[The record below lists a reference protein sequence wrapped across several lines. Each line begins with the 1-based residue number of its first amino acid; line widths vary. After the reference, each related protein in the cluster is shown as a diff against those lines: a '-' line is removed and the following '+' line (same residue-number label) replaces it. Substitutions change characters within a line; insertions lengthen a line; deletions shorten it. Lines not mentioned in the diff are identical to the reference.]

1 VSLGNSAGPGRGV
14 CAGLK
19 VLELG
24 SGAAG
29 PVATKYLAEHGA
41 DVVRI
46 ESSKRPDFLRVLFLT
61 PDSKHGVDGSPM
73 FILLNPNKRSVALNM
88 KHPEGVALA
97 KRLALEWADVV
108 CENFAP
114 GPMERFGM
122 DYETLAR
129 EKPDLVM
136 VSGCLFGQTGPHRAY
151 PGFGAQGSAL
161 SGFNHLTGWPDR
173 ASAGPSGTIT
183 DSLSPRY
190 VALAMVAAVL
200 ERRRTGEGQYVD
212 VSQIEAAV
220 YSASEV
226 QVRYSARGEVVTR
239 NGNRSEQV
247 APHAAYP
254 CRGEDRWLAIAVWN
268 DDDWQRLREQM
279 GDPEWSADPAYASNA
294 SRLAAADA
302 LDEAISQWTRE
313 HDARELMIRLQAAG
327 IEAGV
332 CQEFHEIVDDPQLAH
347 RGHWTRVEHSN
358 VGSLLV
364 ERSGFRLSETDGELR
379 AAGPN
384 LGEHTDAILS
394 KCLGLEPAEIERLR
408 DDEVLV

>member
-1 VSLGNSAGPGRGV
+1 MSGAAVAGSGRGV

-41 DVVRI
+41 DVIRI

-61 PDSKHGVDGSPM
+61 PDSKHGFDGSPM

-88 KHPEGVALA
+88 KHPEGVTLA

-122 DYETLAR
+122 DYETLVR

-136 VSGCLFGQTGPHRAY
+136 VSGCLFGQTGPHRSY

-183 DSLSPRY
+183 DSLAPRY
-190 VALAMVAAVL
+190 VALAMVAALL
-200 ERRRTGEGQYVD
+200 ERRRTGRGQYVD
-212 VSQIEAAV
+212 VAQVETAV
-220 YSASEV
+220 YSTSEV

-239 NGNRSEQV
+239 DGNRSERT
-247 APHAAYP
+247 APHGVYP
-254 CRGEDRWLAIAVWN
+254 CRGEDRWLALAVWN
-268 DDDWQRLREQM
+268 DADWARLREQM
-279 GDPEWSADPAYASNA
+279 GHPEWSADPVFATGAG
-294 SRLAAADA
+294 RLSAADT
-302 LDEAISQWTRE
+302 LDEGLSGWTRE
-313 HDARELMIRLQAAG
+313 HDAQELMTRLQAAG
-327 IEAGV
+327 IEACV
-332 CQEFHEIVDDPQLAH
+332 CQNFRELVDDPQLAH
-347 RGHWTRVEHSN
+347 RGHWKRVEHAH
-358 VGSLLV
+358 VGSLLA

-379 AAGPN
+379 TAGPN
-384 LGEHTDAILS
+384 LGEHTDAILAE
-394 KCLGLEPAEIERLR
+394 CLGLDAEEIERLR
-408 DDEVLV
+408 ADEVLV

>member
-1 VSLGNSAGPGRGV
+1 MSGAAGAGPGRGV

-41 DVVRI
+41 DVIRI
-46 ESSKRPDFLRVLFLT
+46 ESAKRPDFLRVLFLT

-88 KHPEGVALA
+88 KHPDGVALA

-122 DYETLAR
+122 DYATLVR

-136 VSGCLFGQTGPHRAY
+136 VSGCLFGQTGPHRSY

-183 DSLSPRY
+183 DSLAPRY
-190 VALAMVAAVL
+190 VALAMVAALL
-200 ERRRTGEGQYVD
+200 ERRRTGKGQYID
-212 VSQIEAAV
+212 VSQVETAV
-220 YSASEV
+220 YSTSEV

-239 NGNRSEQV
+239 NGNRSDRV
-247 APHAAYP
+247 APHGAYP
-254 CRGEDRWLAIAVWN
+254 CSGEDRWVTIAVWT
-268 DDDWQRLREQM
+268 DEDWERLCEVM
-279 GDPEWSADPAYASNA
+279 GHPDWASTA
-294 SRLAAADA
+294 VYSTRAGRLAHADA
-302 LDEAISQWTRE
+302 IDEAISRWTRE
-313 HDARELMIRLQAAG
+313 HDAAQLMDRLQAAG
-327 IEAGV
+327 VEACV
-332 CQEFHEIVDDPQLAH
+332 CREFRELPRDPQLVH
-347 RGHWTRVEHSN
+347 RGHWNRVEHSN

-364 ERSGFRLSETDGELR
+364 ERSGFRLSETDGEMR
-379 AAGPN
+379 TAGPN
-384 LGEHTDAILS
+384 LGEHTDAILGE
-394 KCLGLEPAEIERLR
+394 CLGLEAGEIERLR
-408 DDEVLV
+408 ADEVLV

>member
-1 VSLGNSAGPGRGV
+1 V

-41 DVVRI
+41 DVIRI
-46 ESSKRPDFLRVLFLT
+46 ESAKRPDFLRVLFLT

-73 FILLNPNKRSVALNM
+73 FILLNPNKRSVVLNM

-97 KRLALEWADVV
+97 KRLALEWADVI

-114 GPMERFGM
+114 GPMERFGL
-122 DYETLAR
+122 DYETLVR
-129 EKPDLVM
+129 EKSDLVM
-136 VSGCLFGQTGPHRAY
+136 VSGCLFGQTGPNRSY

-183 DSLSPRY
+183 DSLAPRY
-190 VALAMVAAVL
+190 VALTMVAALL
-200 ERRRTGEGQYVD
+200 ERRRTGKGQYID
-212 VSQIEAAV
+212 VSQVETAV
-220 YSASEV
+220 YSTSEV

-239 NGNRSEQV
+239 SGNRSDRV
-247 APHAAYP
+247 APHGAYP
-254 CRGEDRWLAIAVWN
+254 CAGQNRWVTIAIWN
-268 DDDWQRLREQM
+268 DEDWQRLCEEM
-279 GDPEWSADPAYASNA
+279 EHPDWSAEPAYSTQAG
-294 SRLAAADA
+294 RLAHA
-302 LDEAISQWTRE
+302 EAIDAGISRWTRE
-313 HDARELMIRLQAAG
+313 QDADVLMDRLQAAG

-332 CQEFHEIVDDPQLAH
+332 CRELRELPRDPQLAH

-364 ERSGFRLSETDGELR
+364 ERSGFRLSETDGEMR
-379 AAGPN
+379 TAGPN
-384 LGEHTDAILS
+384 LGEHTDAILGE
-394 KCLGLEPAEIERLR
+394 CLGLDPAEIERLR
-408 DDEVLV
+408 GDEVLV

>member
-1 VSLGNSAGPGRGV
+1 MSPSNGAGPGRGV

-41 DVVRI
+41 DVIRI

-129 EKPDLVM
+129 EKADLVM
-136 VSGCLFGQTGPHRAY
+136 VSGCLFGQTGPHRSY

-190 VALAMVAAVL
+190 VALAMAAALL
-200 ERRRTGEGQYVD
+200 ERRRTGKGQYID
-212 VSQIEAAV
+212 VSQIETAV
-220 YSASEV
+220 YSTSEV
-226 QVRYSARGEVVTR
+226 QVRYAARGEAVTR

-247 APHAAYP
+247 APHGVYP
-254 CRGEDRWLAIAVWN
+254 CRGVDRWLAIAVWN
-268 DDDWQRLREQM
+268 DDDWERLREQM
-279 GDPEWSADPAYASNA
+279 GRPEWAADPAYATNA
-294 SRLAAADA
+294 SRLAAGDA
-302 LDEAISQWTRE
+302 LDGAISEWTRE
-313 HDARELMIRLQAAG
+313 QDARELMTRLQAAG

-332 CQEFHEIVDDPQLAH
+332 CQEFREVVDDPQLAH
-347 RGHWTRVEHSN
+347 RGHWKRVEHSN
-358 VGSLLV
+358 VGSLLA

-379 AAGPN
+379 TAGPN

-394 KCLGLEPAEIERLR
+394 NCLGLDPAEIERLR
-408 DDEVLV
+408 ADEVLV

>member
-1 VSLGNSAGPGRGV
+1 VSPTSEAGPGRGV
-14 CAGLK
+14 CAGVK

-41 DVVRI
+41 DVIRI

-122 DYETLAR
+122 DYESLAR

-136 VSGCLFGQTGPHRAY
+136 VSGCLFGQTGPNRSY

-190 VALAMVAAVL
+190 VALTMVAALL
-200 ERRRTGEGQYVD
+200 ERRRTGEGQYID
-212 VSQIEAAV
+212 LSQIETAV
-220 YSASEV
+220 YSTSEV
-226 QVRYSARGEVVTR
+226 QVRYSACGEVVTR
-239 NGNRSEQV
+239 NGNRSERV

-254 CRGEDRWLAIAVWN
+254 CRGKDRWLAIAVWN
-268 DDDWQRLREQM
+268 DDDWQRLCEQM
-279 GDPEWSADPAYASNA
+279 GHPAWSADPDYATNA
-294 SRLAAADA
+294 GRLVASDA
-302 LDEAISQWTRE
+302 LDDAISQWTRQ
-313 HDARELMIRLQAAG
+313 HDARELMTRLQAAG
-327 IEAGV
+327 IEAAV
-332 CQEFHEIVDDPQLAH
+332 CQEFHEIVDDSQLAH

-358 VGSLLV
+358 VGSLLL

-379 AAGPN
+379 TPGPN

-394 KCLGLEPAEIERLR
+394 ECLGLDPADIERLR
-408 DDEVLV
+408 ADEVLV

>member
-1 VSLGNSAGPGRGV
+1 VSLSNAAGPGRGV

-114 GPMERFGM
+114 GPMQRFGM

-190 VALAMVAAVL
+190 VALAMVAALL

-212 VSQIEAAV
+212 VSQIETAV
-220 YSASEV
+220 YSTSEV
-226 QVRYSARGEVVTR
+226 QVRYAARGEVVTR
-239 NGNRSEQV
+239 SGNRSEQV

-254 CRGEDRWLAIAVWN
+254 CRGEDRWLVIAVWN

-279 GDPEWSADPAYASNA
+279 GHPEWSADPAYASNA
-294 SRLAAADA
+294 GRLADADA

-313 HDARELMIRLQAAG
+313 HDARELMSSLQAAG

-332 CQEFHEIVDDPQLAH
+332 CQQFHEIVDDPQLAH
-347 RGHWTRVEHSN
+347 RRHWTRVEHSN

-394 KCLGLEPAEIERLR
+394 KCLGLDSAELERLHA
-408 DDEVLV
+408 DEVLV

>member
-1 VSLGNSAGPGRGV
+1 MSGTRGAGAGRGV

-41 DVVRI
+41 DVIRI

-108 CENFAP
+108 SENFAP

-122 DYETLAR
+122 DYATLAR

-136 VSGCLFGQTGPHRAY
+136 VSGCLFGQTGPHRGY

-183 DSLSPRY
+183 DSLAPRY
-190 VALAMVAAVL
+190 VALAMVAALL

-220 YSASEV
+220 YSTSEV
-226 QVRYSARGEVVTR
+226 QVRYSARGEVVSR
-239 NGNRSEQV
+239 NGNRSERV
-247 APHAAYP
+247 APHGAYP
-254 CRGEDRWLAIAVWN
+254 CSGKDRWLAIAIWN
-268 DDDWQRLREQM
+268 DDDWQRLRERM
-279 GDPEWSADPAYASNA
+279 GHPEWSADPAYDTNA
-294 SRLAAADA
+294 GRLAAADA

-313 HDARELMIRLQAAG
+313 HDARELMTRLQAVG
-327 IEAGV
+327 IEASV
-332 CQEFHEIVDDPQLAH
+332 CQEFREIVDDPQLAH
-347 RGHWTRVEHSN
+347 RGHWARVEHSN
-358 VGSLLV
+358 VGSLLL
-364 ERSGFRLSETDGELR
+364 ERSGFRLSQTDGELR
-379 AAGPN
+379 TPGPN

-394 KCLGLEPAEIERLR
+394 ECLGLDDSELERLR
-408 DDEVLV
+408 ADEVLV

>member
-1 VSLGNSAGPGRGV
+1 MSAKKEAGPGRGV
-14 CAGLK
+14 CAGIK

-41 DVVRI
+41 DVIRI
-46 ESSKRPDFLRVLFLT
+46 ESAKRPDFLRILFLT

-88 KHPEGVALA
+88 KHPDGVALA

-114 GPMERFGM
+114 GPMTRFGM
-122 DYETLAR
+122 DYETLVA

-136 VSGCLFGQTGPHRAY
+136 VSGCLFGQTGPNRSY

-183 DSLSPRY
+183 DSLAPRY
-190 VALAMVAAVL
+190 VALAMVAALL
-200 ERRRTGEGQYVD
+200 EHRRTGEGQYVD
-212 VSQIEAAV
+212 VSQIETAV
-220 YSASEV
+220 YSTSEV
-226 QVRYSARGEVVTR
+226 QVRYSASGEVVTR
-239 NGNRSEQV
+239 DGNRSEQA
-247 APHAAYP
+247 APHGSYP
-254 CRGEDRWLAIAVWN
+254 CSGKDRWLAIAVWN
-268 DDDWQRLREQM
+268 DDDWERLREEM
-279 GDPEWSADPAYASNA
+279 GRPEWSDDPAYATNA
-294 SRLAAADA
+294 GRLAAGDT
-302 LDEAISQWTRE
+302 LDEAISSWTRE
-313 HDARELMIRLQAAG
+313 HDAHELMNRLQSVG
-327 IEAGV
+327 LEACV
-332 CQEFHEIVDDPQLAH
+332 CQEFGEIVGDPQLAH
-347 RGHWTRVEHSN
+347 RQHWVRVEHSN
-358 VGSLLV
+358 VGSLLT

-379 AAGPN
+379 TAGPN

-394 KCLGLEPAEIERLR
+394 RCLGLELEEIERLR
-408 DDEVLV
+408 VDEVLI

>member
-1 VSLGNSAGPGRGV
+1 M
-14 CAGLK
+14 K

-41 DVVRI
+41 DVIRI

-61 PDSKHGVDGSPM
+61 PDSKYGVDGSPM

-122 DYETLAR
+122 SYEALSR
-129 EKPDLVM
+129 DKPDLVM

-161 SGFNHLTGWPDR
+161 SGFNHLTGWSDR

-190 VALAMVAAVL
+190 VALAMVAALL

-212 VSQIEAAV
+212 LSQIEAAV
-220 YSASEV
+220 YSTSEV

-239 NGNRSEQV
+239 NGNRSEQA
-247 APHAAYP
+247 APHGAYP
-254 CRGEDRWLAIAVWN
+254 CLGEDRWVVIAVW
-268 DDDWQRLREQM
+268 DDEDWKRLCEEM
-279 GDPEWSADPAYASNA
+279 HHPAWSADPSYETNA
-294 SRLAAADA
+294 GRLAAADA
-302 LDEAISQWTRE
+302 LDDELSGWTRQ
-313 HDARELMIRLQAAG
+313 HDARDLMTRLQAAG
-327 IEAGV
+327 IEACV
-332 CQEFHEIVDDPQLAH
+332 CQEFQEIVDDSQLSH

-358 VGSLLV
+358 VGSLLA

-379 AAGPN
+379 TAGPN
-384 LGEHTDAILS
+384 LGEHTNDILTE
-394 KCLGLEPAEIERLR
+394 CLGLDPVEIERLR
-408 DDEVLV
+408 EEEVLV